1 MNIDEVLISSG
12 IIIFLMMCCIV
23 AVFILYTKKA
33 FQQIAQKREFDIK
46 IQAAIIAAQESEREE
61 LANNLH
67 DDFGP
72 LLGILSRQLK
82 REVNPGA
89 SITFTAEDRK
99 AIHDKLDGLMADT
112 RRYSSELYP
121 TQMKHLGLI
130 AALQQ
135 NLLDMSGQMETH
147 FFNKM
152 EHQPSFNEAQ
162 EITLY
167 RVLNEVLNNILRH
180 SQATELECELMT
192 VDGYFQIQLIHN
204 GIPFTQEMFLKQA
217 EMKRGKGCF
226 SILNITFQL
235 QGTVEFYR
243 ILEAHSCVR
252 ILIPMP

>member
-23 AVFILYTKKA
+23 TLFILYTKKA
-33 FQQIAQKREFDIK
+33 FQQIAQKKEFDIK
-46 IQAAIIAAQESEREE
+46 IQAAIIAAQELEREE

-135 NLLDMSGQMETH
+135 NLLDMQSQIETH
-147 FFNKM
+147 FFDKT
-152 EHQPSFNEAQ
+152 EQPPNLPQSQA
-162 EITLY
+162 ITLY
-167 RVLNEVLNNILRH
+167 RIVNEVLNNILKH
-180 SQATELECELMT
+180 ANAKELECELMT
-192 VDGYFQIQLIHN
+192 VEGMFQIQIMHN
-204 GIPFTQEMFLKQA
+204 GIPFTQEMFLQHA
-217 EMKRGKGCF
+217 ESKTGKGCS
-226 SILNITFQL
+226 SILNRTLQL
-235 QGTVEFYR
+235 NGTIEFYR
-243 ILEAHSCVR
+243 MLAVNSCVR
-252 ILIPMP
+252 IVIPMP